1 MELIYDIFCDA
12 SVAPGLRGA
21 CAGCTI
27 NHRYIHDNA
36 VIIAEQESFFV
47 IQPDGTN
54 NSGELEALLLSI
66 YRALD
71 IRERNAIAGIPV
83 SINIFSDSMI
93 SVKGIR
99 EWIFNWVYMDRV
111 LYKRDGST
119 VMNQNYIK
127 LIYNAI
133 VMNRLKINIYHQ
145 KGHVGN
151 NYDKA
156 AKTFH
161 SSNGIFCNTIG
172 VTPQYISA
180 YNDKIDRLTRDTLSQ
195 YLSNE
200 ASANIPISELY
211 LRDDGFIE
219 AFNDFR
225 DIELYRQLI
234 R

>member
-27 NHRYIHDNA
+27 NSRYCNN
-36 VIIAEQESFFV
+36 VSEQESFFI
-47 IQPDGTN
+47 IQPEGTN
-54 NSGELEALLLSI
+54 NSGELEALLLGI

-83 SINIFSDSMI
+83 RINIFSDSMI

-99 EWIFNWVYMDRV
+99 EWIFNWTYIDRV
-111 LYKRDGST
+111 LYKRDGSV

-127 LIYNAI
+127 LIYNLI
-133 VMNRLKINIYHQ
+133 VLNRLKINIYHQ
-145 KGHVGN
+145 KGHVGTA
-151 NYDKA
+151 YDKA

-161 SSNGIFCNTIG
+161 TSNGIFCNTIG

-180 YNDKIDRLTRDTLSQ
+180 YNDKIDRLTRDTLRQ
-195 YLSNE
+195 YPSTE
-200 ASANIPISELY
+200 AGANIQISELY

-219 AFNDFR
+219 AYNNFR

-234 R
+234 Q